1 VLVAAALLAGCA
13 DDGSEWFRAHELPAP
28 EWFTEGLAKT
38 CVAQAGSSISESLTA
53 SGAAGVASSGDAPC
67 VVTADT
73 SGGGAVV
80 DFSGDGR
87 PDIVWTSSVLG
98 PAVFLENKGDLRFED
113 VSERVAPGVDLGFVN
128 GVAAGDVDRDGHV
141 DLFFMGF
148 ARTSS
153 VLLLNNG
160 DGTFRDEAV
169 ARGVAMDFGTSQSG
183 GSAVFADYDNDGWL
197 DLHTTESRLVEL
209 QDRSNPGHARLFR
222 NQGSAGRP
230 GFFEDVTESAGVVMR
245 QPHGPILTFVSTFHD
260 FDEDGWL
267 DLFVVSDFN
276 TSRLFLN
283 NGDGTFRDGFDEFPM
298 TDEESGMGISVG
310 DVTGDGRPEVFVVA
324 ASQIVP
330 PVDEERNC
338 EAVDPVGHRFG
349 LDGTTG
355 NALFSFDSGSLEEL
369 TDAWGVRHGGWG
381 WGTSM
386 LDFDNDG
393 RLDIMM
399 VASLNSGIN
408 PLKTYCSYADTF
420 QPVVRLFQ
428 NEGGSMREV
437 SAEVG
442 IEVGGLLKS
451 PLASDFDGDGDLD
464 VLVLRSHAAPVVF
477 ENRGAARGDQ
487 ITVRF
492 SGEELQHHARIT
504 VSFTDGSSPIVRYA
518 GVQNGLFSANL
529 GDEVVGVGLRAELIE
544 SVLVEYRSGRT
555 LRVDA
560 VAAGDVVV
568 VP

>member
-1 VLVAAALLAGCA
+1 
-13 DDGSEWFRAHELPAP
+13 
-28 EWFTEGLAKT
+28 
-38 CVAQAGSSISESLTA
+38 
-53 SGAAGVASSGDAPC
+53 
-67 VVTADT
+67 
-73 SGGGAVV
+73 
-80 DFSGDGR
+80 
-87 PDIVWTSSVLG
+87 
-98 PAVFLENKGDLRFED
+98 
-113 VSERVAPGVDLGFVN
+113 
-128 GVAAGDVDRDGHV
+128 
-141 DLFFMGF
+141 
-148 ARTSS
+148 
-153 VLLLNNG
+153 
-160 DGTFRDEAV
+160 
-169 ARGVAMDFGTSQSG
+169 
-183 GSAVFADYDNDGWL
+183 
-197 DLHTTESRLVEL
+197 
-209 QDRSNPGHARLFR
+209 
-222 NQGSAGRP
+222 
-230 GFFEDVTESAGVVMR
+230 
-245 QPHGPILTFVSTFHD
+245 
-260 FDEDGWL
+260 
-267 DLFVVSDFN
+267 
-276 TSRLFLN
+276 
-283 NGDGTFRDGFDEFPM
+283 
-298 TDEESGMGISVG
+298 
-310 DVTGDGRPEVFVVA
+310 
-324 ASQIVP
+324 
-330 PVDEERNC
+330 
-338 EAVDPVGHRFG
+338 

-369 TDAWGVRHGGWG
+369 TDTWGVRHGGWG

-408 PLKTYCSYADTF
+408 PLKVYCSYADTF
-420 QPVVRLFQ
+420 QPVVRLFR

-529 GDEVVGVGLRAELIE
+529 GDEVVGVGLRADLIE
-544 SVLVEYRSGRT
+544 SVAVEYRSGRT
-555 LRVDA
+555 LRVDD
-560 VAAGDVVV
+560 VTAGDVVV